1 MPAGGLRGRRV
12 HSAMYARAVDDAG
25 ARLRELR
32 HEEWEK
38 LGLAALDPR
47 AGRHR
52 NAGSTFCRAA
62 AHARRFRRRGSGRS
76 SSLASVGS
84 RRPTRRGTRRVRDPR
99 SPEVRVAGG
108 HDGEALRHGR
118 RIRGWLGEPDGGSL
132 EARIR
137 PAAAELEAL
146 ASELTDGG
154 LELDP
159 ACAVACRRLLSDLGE
174 SPLLNAA
181 RPPEEL
187 RSRVR
192 QIRAG
197 FRPCRPAA

>member
-1 MPAGGLRGRRV
+1 
-12 HSAMYARAVDDAG
+12 MYARAVDDAG

-38 LGLAALDPR
+38 LGLAALALGLAVTATQIRPSVALPLMLGGFVVGALGVR
-47 AGRHR
+47 ALWRR
-52 NAGSTFCRAA
+52 WDLVDRLAGE
-62 AHARRFRRRGSGRS
+62 
-76 SSLASVGS
+76 
-84 RRPTRRGTRRVRDPR
+84 RDAYVI
-99 SPEVRVAGG
+99 PEVLKYASR
-108 HDGEALRHGR
+108 EATMER
-118 RIRGWLGEPDGGSL
+118 RSAMATFIRGWLGEPGSSL
-132 EARIR
+132 EARVR

-146 ASELTDGG
+146 ASELTDDG

-159 ACAVACRRLLSDLGE
+159 ACAVACQRLLSDLGA
-174 SPLLNAA
+174 SPLLNAS

-197 FRPCRPAA
+197 FRSSRSAA